1 MGLLNHAST
10 LSVAFNK
17 DLVPFSSYIYM
28 HVSVWVYVHRV
39 PAGAWGGQRAS
50 DSLEL
55 VPQAVVSHQIRGLG
69 TEP

>member
-39 PAGAWGGQRAS
+39 PAGAWRGQS
-50 DSLEL
+50 
-55 VPQAVVSHQIRGLG
+55 IGFLG
-69 TEP
+69 AGATGSCESPDTGAGN